1 MKKRLLLLVYVLV
14 SINSFAQDPNL
25 FRTWHL
31 YELAVNSGPSTYVN
45 NIQPTINPFLTIN
58 SDLSFEGYEACN
70 GFIGQ
75 YIYNSTEETLM
86 TTSFDA
92 TLALCNYLEHVIFE
106 NMFFSYLAP
115 SSPQHITLSIDPVTD
130 EGELLLEFA
139 PGFYARYG
147 TSALA
152 ISENELQS
160 INIYPNPVADRL
172 FISSEN
178 LQIETIAIINLQGRQ
193 VFSEKNET
201 ESIDVSNL
209 SEGLYFIEI
218 SSSEGKSI
226 QKFIKR

>member
-1 MKKRLLLLVYVLV
+1 MKKRLLLLVSILV
-14 SINSFAQDPNL
+14 SVHCFSQDPNL

-31 YELAVNSGPSTYVN
+31 YELAIDMGPSTYVN
-45 NIQPTINPFLTIN
+45 TIQPAIHPFLTIN

-70 GFIGQ
+70 AFIGQ
-75 YIYNSTEETLM
+75 YIYDATEETLM

-92 TLALCNYLEHVIFE
+92 TLALCNYTEHVIFE

-115 SSPQHITLSIDPVTD
+115 SSAQHITLTIDPVTD
-130 EGELLLEFA
+130 EGELILEFEA
-139 PGFYARYG
+139 GSYARYG
-147 TSALA
+147 TSVLS
-152 ISENELQS
+152 ITENGFQS
-160 INIYPNPVADRL
+160 IQIYPNPVADRL

-201 ESIDVSNL
+201 QSIDVSNL

-218 SSSEGKSI
+218 SSSEGKSV
-226 QKFIKR
+226 QKFVKN